1 MVRRATAIW
10 GAIIVTEIA
19 HGIARTLLLQP
30 IVGDFRARQIAV
42 FTGSALILT
51 MAALSVRWLRPRSPA
66 DALGAGAIWLVLT
79 LAFEILFGRFVAG
92 ASWERLWSDYNLLQ
106 GGLLPIGLLVLTVAP
121 LLAARWRGV
130 WAPNPRP
137 HS

>member
-1 MVRRATAIW
+1 MAPPTPLRA
-10 GAIIVTEIA
+10 G
-19 HGIARTLLLQP
+19 L
-30 IVGDFRARQIAV
+30 
-42 FTGSALILT
+42 
-51 MAALSVRWLRPRSPA
+51 
-66 DALGAGAIWLVLT
+66 IWLVLT